1 MKIEMLKAKIHRAVV
16 TETDLNYNGSISI
29 DSELLEQS
37 GILPYEKVD
46 VLNITNGS
54 RFTTYAIAA
63 VAGSKK
69 IGINGAA
76 AHLVNKDD
84 LVIICAYISCD
95 AQEAKLHQPKI
106 ILVDE
111 HNNIVPHG

>member
-1 MKIEMLKAKIHRAVV
+1 MKLEMLKAKIHRATV

-29 DSELLEQS
+29 DVDLLDAS

-46 VLNITNGS
+46 VLNITNGN

-63 VAGSKK
+63 ARGSKK

-76 AHLVNKDD
+76 AHLVSKGD
-84 LVIICAYISCD
+84 LVIICAYAILD
-95 AQEAKLHQPKI
+95 EQAAKLYQPTI
-106 ILVDE
+106 ILTDDG
-111 HNNIVPHG
+111 NNIV